1 MNITLQKVVR
11 KMLLKKYY
19 FGACP
24 CMRED
29 LPFFNVGSSHW
40 LYCDKCRVRWCVG
53 ENSFSGWH
61 SENEE
66 IWRENMGKYG
76 DYRIIDGDEFLRE
89 FDAIPVEPT
98 IASQSEMGHNTS
110 VDPTSL
116 PPQSAL

>member
-1 MNITLQKVVR
+1 MCG
-11 KMLLKKYY
+11 
-19 FGACP
+19 GALGKT
-24 CMRED
+24 RSAA
-29 LPFFNVGSSHW
+29 G
-40 LYCDKCRVRWCVG
+40 
-53 ENSFSGWH
+53 H

-98 IASQSEMGHNTS
+98 IASQSEMGHNAS